1 MKTSFF
7 LATFCLISLSAF
19 LLYTKFDVNR
29 DRTSISISE
38 DDNTYKL
45 EAVYN
50 GTNSGQ
56 VERYINK
63 CISPDRLGDS
73 DNDYVDVTTSLPDG
87 TVFYIKESPGN
98 LKIEL
103 NNKKNSTASYYRIK
117 KMCDGVMGL
126 LTAK

>member
-7 LATFCLISLSAF
+7 LATFCLISLSV
-19 LLYTKFDVNR
+19 LIIYTKFDLNR
-29 DRTSISISE
+29 NRTSITVSE
-38 DDNTYKL
+38 DSNSYKL

-50 GTNSGQ
+50 EDNAGK

-73 DNDYVDVTTSLPDG
+73 ENDHVDVTTSLPDG
-87 TVFYIKESPGN
+87 TVFYIKESPGK

-103 NNKKNSTASYYRIK
+103 NKKKNPTASYYRIK
-117 KMCDGVMGL
+117 NMCEGVQGV
-126 LTAK
+126 LTGK